1 MNVPCCMNTTRL
13 ERQQYLLHIYITYL
27 TCGTSFQ
34 SYPLHNTVSI
44 LMISNLY
51 CVMVSVL
58 TLLVKVRIYIVG
70 SIPGRSNQ
78 ILLIWYLLFL
88 YLVRTIKEQTQTG
101 CLGVMLMSS
110 SGATGLACGLLNSE
124 LAYKNPNKHVGLV

>member
-1 MNVPCCMNTTRL
+1 MNVPCCVNTTRL

-44 LMISNLY
+44 LMINNLY
-51 CVMVSVL
+51 CVMVGVL
-58 TLLVKVRIYIVG
+58 TLLVSTV
-70 SIPGRSNQ
+70 SISLVRSNQ
-78 ILLIWYLLFL
+78 ILLIWYLLYL
-88 YLVRTIKEQTQTG
+88 YLVRTIKEQKQTG

>member
-44 LMISNLY
+44 LMINNLY

-58 TLLVKVRIYIVG
+58 TLLVKVRYLYRWFDPRSVKSNTINLVFVISLLSTHHKG
-70 SIPGRSNQ
+70 TNADWLPRSNANV
-78 ILLIWYLLFL
+78 F
-88 YLVRTIKEQTQTG
+88 
-101 CLGVMLMSS
+101 
-110 SGATGLACGLLNSE
+110 
-124 LAYKNPNKHVGLV
+124 

>member
-1 MNVPCCMNTTRL
+1 MNVPCCVNTTRL

-34 SYPLHNTVSI
+34 SYPLHNTVSM
-44 LMISNLY
+44 LMINNLY
-51 CVMVSVL
+51 CVMVGVL
-58 TLLVKVRIYIVG
+58 TLLVSTV
-70 SIPGRSNQ
+70 SISLVRSNQ
-78 ILLIWYLLFL
+78 ILLIWYLLYL
-88 YLVRTIKEQTQTG
+88 YLVRTIKEQKQTG

>member
-1 MNVPCCMNTTRL
+1 MNVPCCVNTTRL

-44 LMISNLY
+44 LMINNLY
-51 CVMVSVL
+51 CVMVGVL
-58 TLLVKVRIYIVG
+58 TLLVSTV
-70 SIPGRSNQ
+70 SISLVRSNQ
-78 ILLIWYLLFL
+78 ILLIWYLLYL
-88 YLVRTIKEQTQTG
+88 YLVRTIKEQKQTD